1 MVPQAPT
8 RLNIRLINGLIIG
21 LAALFMA
28 ACENDVALVQKISFE
43 QDAPTETTKNLILTY
58 AEAGYA
64 RVEIHA
70 ALAETYRGK
79 EQITKIKDSLK
90 VYFFNEEGSIVSTL
104 SARYGQINYST
115 GELMVK
121 DSVSLY
127 NHQKK
132 QKLETEALFWNQK
145 DSSIFTKSP
154 VIIRSPKGRLIGK
167 GIRTKQ
173 DFSSYVLLEPIGS
186 WQLDKNQTIQ

>member
-8 RLNIRLINGLIIG
+8 RLISPLLMGLLIGVTS
-21 LAALFMA
+21 LFLT
-28 ACENDVALVQKISFE
+28 ACENDIAVVQKISFE

-70 ALAETYRGK
+70 ALAETFRGK

-90 VYFFNEEGSIVSTL
+90 VYFFNEKGNVVSTL
-104 SARYGQINYST
+104 SARYGEINYST
-115 GELMVK
+115 GELMVQ

-132 QKLETEALFWNQK
+132 QRLETEALFWNQK
-145 DSSIFTKSP
+145 DSSIYTKSP

>member
-1 MVPQAPT
+1 MVPQAST
-8 RLNIRLINGLIIG
+8 RLILGILKCLFTGL
-21 LAALFMA
+21 LACFFV
-28 ACENDVALVQKISFE
+28 ACENDVAVVQKISFE
-43 QDAPTETTKNLILTY
+43 QDAPTETTKNLVLTY

-70 ALAETYRGK
+70 ALAETYRNK
-79 EQITKIKDSLK
+79 EQITQIKDSLK
-90 VYFFNEEGSIVSTL
+90 VYFFNEKGDVVSTL
-104 SARYGQINYST
+104 SALSGQINYST

-121 DSVSLY
+121 DSVCLY
-127 NHQKK
+127 NHRKK
-132 QKLETEALFWNQK
+132 QRLETEALYWNQK
-145 DSSIFTKSP
+145 DSTIYTNAP

-173 DFSSYVLLEPIGS
+173 DFSSYVLLEPMGS

>member
-8 RLNIRLINGLIIG
+8 RLSSPLITGLLIG
-21 LAALFMA
+21 VTCLFLT
-28 ACENDVALVQKISFE
+28 ACENDIAVVQKISFE

-70 ALAETYRGK
+70 ALAETFRGK

-90 VYFFNEEGSIVSTL
+90 VYFFNEKGNVVSTL
-104 SARYGQINYST
+104 SARYGEINYST
-115 GELMVK
+115 GELMVQ

-132 QKLETEALFWNQK
+132 QRLETEALFWNQK
-145 DSSIFTKSP
+145 DSSIYTKSP

>member
-1 MVPQAPT
+1 MVPQAST
-8 RLNIRLINGLIIG
+8 RLTFRFFNGLFFG
-21 LAALFMA
+21 LMA
-28 ACENDVALVQKISFE
+28 YFLVACENDVAVVQQISFD
-43 QDAPTETTKNLILTY
+43 QDAPTETTKNLVLTY
-58 AEAGYA
+58 AEEGYA

-70 ALAETYRGK
+70 ALAETYRSS

-90 VYFFNEEGSIVSTL
+90 VYFFNEKGDVVSTL
-104 SARYGQINYST
+104 SALYGQINYST

-121 DSVSLY
+121 DSVCLY

-132 QKLETEALFWNQK
+132 QRLETEVLYWNQK
-145 DSSIFTKSP
+145 DSSIFTNSP

-186 WQLDKNQTIQ
+186 WHLDKSQTIQ

>member
-8 RLNIRLINGLIIG
+8 RLNSPLITGLLIG
-21 LAALFMA
+21 VTCLFLT
-28 ACENDVALVQKISFE
+28 ACENDIAVVQKISFE

-70 ALAETYRGK
+70 ALAETFRGK

-90 VYFFNEEGSIVSTL
+90 VYFFNEQGIVVSTL
-104 SARYGQINYST
+104 SARYGEINYST
-115 GELMVK
+115 GELMVQ

-132 QKLETEALFWNQK
+132 QRLETEALFWNQK
-145 DSSIFTKSP
+145 DSSIYTKSP

>member
-8 RLNIRLINGLIIG
+8 RLISP
-21 LAALFMA
+21 LFMGLLIGVTSLFLT
-28 ACENDVALVQKISFE
+28 ACENDIAVVQKISFE

-58 AEAGYA
+58 AEAGHA

-70 ALAETYRGK
+70 ALAETFRGK

-90 VYFFNEEGSIVSTL
+90 VYFFNEKGNVVSTL
-104 SARYGQINYST
+104 SARYGEINYST
-115 GELMVK
+115 GELMVQ

-132 QKLETEALFWNQK
+132 QRLETEALFWNQK
-145 DSSIFTKSP
+145 DSSIYTKSP

>member
-1 MVPQAPT
+1 MG
-8 RLNIRLINGLIIG
+8 LLIGV
-21 LAALFMA
+21 ASLFLT
-28 ACENDVALVQKISFE
+28 ACENDIAVVQKISFE

-90 VYFFNEEGSIVSTL
+90 VYFFNEKGSVVSTL
-104 SARYGQINYST
+104 SARYGEINYSS
-115 GELMVK
+115 GELMVQ

-132 QKLETEALFWNQK
+132 QRLETEALFWNQK
-145 DSSIFTKSP
+145 DSSIFTKSA
-154 VIIRSPKGRLIGK
+154 VIVRSPKGKLFGK

-173 DFSSYVLLEPIGS
+173 DFSNYVLLEPVGS
-186 WQLDKNQTIQ
+186 WQLEKNQTIQ